1 MRHVLR
7 RSAIALALL
16 AGVTAATS
24 AQTGAATPTH
34 VHRESSP
41 PPRAQATDVTGRVKV
56 HLQQMDAARAARL
69 FAKGVPLTYSM
80 NEKAMLPG
88 HARLIA
94 GLLDQYASEMSGRT
108 ADSEHRAIE
117 QAVRDDLARLPELSA
132 SELGA
137 FLPRHADR
145 VRRLIRIHRA
155 SLAT

>member
-1 MRHVLR
+1 MRYVLR
-7 RSAIALALL
+7 RSAIALVLL
-16 AGVTAATS
+16 AGVTTGTS
-24 AQTGAATPTH
+24 AQTPLH
-34 VHRESSP
+34 VHRELSP
-41 PPRAQATDVTGRVKV
+41 PPSVQATDVTGRVKV
-56 HLQQMDAARAARL
+56 HLQQMDAARASRL
-69 FAKGVPLTYSM
+69 FAKGVPLTYSV
-80 NEKAMLPG
+80 NEKAMVPG

-94 GLLDQYASEMSGRT
+94 ALLNQYASEMSGRT
-108 ADSEHRAIE
+108 ADLGHQAIE